1 MPQQQTSGPRVH
13 PYAVLTTVALLWA
26 GNAIAGKLAAGHI
39 SPMLLTLVRWFF
51 ATLVLLP
58 FAAPHLRRD
67 WPVVRPRLV
76 YLSILGMVGFASFNA
91 IFYLAANYTTAIN
104 ITIEQSAMPLV
115 VFVANFF
122 LFRTRVAWLQ
132 IVGFAL
138 TLVGVA
144 LTTSRGDI
152 TSLLAL
158 DLNRGDALMMLAVL
172 FYGGY
177 TVALRTKPQVHWL
190 TMILVLSVASLAI
203 SVVYA
208 AIEFFLGQTRLPD
221 LQGAGA
227 AVYTVIFPSIV
238 AQSLYIRG
246 VEMIGPNR
254 ANLFINF
261 VPVFGALLAVLI
273 VGEELHLYHVAA
285 LACVLGG
292 ITLAERGARRI

>member
-1 MPQQQTSGPRVH
+1 MPRVH
-13 PYAVLTTVALLWA
+13 PYVVLTTVALLWA
-26 GNAIAGKLAAGHI
+26 GNAIAGKMAAGHI

-51 ATLVLLP
+51 ATLLVVP
-58 FAAPHLRRD
+58 FALPHVRAD
-67 WPVVRPRLV
+67 WPVIRPRLV
-76 YLSILGMVGFASFNA
+76 YLSILGAVGFASFNA

-115 VFVANFF
+115 VFLANFI
-122 LFRTRVAWLQ
+122 LFRMRVAWLQ

-144 LTTSRGDI
+144 VTTANGDLA
-152 TSLLAL
+152 TLLSL

-177 TVALRTKPQVHWL
+177 TVALRFKPQIHWL
-190 TMILVLSVASLAI
+190 STIFVLSCASLAV
-203 SVVYA
+203 SFVYA
-208 AIEFFLGQTRLPD
+208 GIEAALGLTQLPD
-221 LQGAGA
+221 LQGVA
-227 AVYTVIFPSIV
+227 AALYTVVFPSLI

-254 ANLFINF
+254 ANLFINL

-273 VGEELHLYHVAA
+273 VGEELHPFHIVA

-292 ITLAERGARRI
+292 ITLAERGARRRRA